1 MPYSKNPHLTALW
14 QTDRASD
21 RALASEYVHR
31 AVSDSGGDISEAAK
45 LCGVSRRTMYR
56 WVNEMPELADIR
68 TKERAK

>member
-14 QTDRASD
+14 ETDPTK
-21 RALASEYVHR
+21 ASEYVHR